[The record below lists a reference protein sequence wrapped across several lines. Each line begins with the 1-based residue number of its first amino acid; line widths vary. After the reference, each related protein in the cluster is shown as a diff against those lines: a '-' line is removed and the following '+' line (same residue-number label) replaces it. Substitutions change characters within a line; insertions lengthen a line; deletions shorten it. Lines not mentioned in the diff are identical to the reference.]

1 MCIINISIVNYK
13 ISIIYK
19 EQFMKKKSK
28 GFLRKTVIFLVMFI
42 KKIGDDDIFALGAQ
56 LAYYMVLSFIPF
68 LMFLMTLVG
77 FSHLNSDAVLNLLS
91 NVMPTE
97 AFNLIQSTVIEIVDR
112 EQTGLLWISIAL
124 AIWVSSS
131 GFKAVIKG
139 LNKAY
144 GVKENRSYI
153 KLKLIS
159 MIYTILL
166 ALIVIATLFL
176 FVFGDV
182 IGDFFMK
189 VLEHP
194 EFIYYIWNMLRY
206 VVVILIMILFFMFL
220 YNATPCVRLGWL
232 EVIPGAVITTLG
244 WISISYIFAYY
255 VNNFS
260 NYSRLYGSLGA
271 VFMFMTWM
279 FITSMILILGGEIN
293 AVLAEKNRLKDL

>member
-1 MCIINISIVNYK
+1 
-13 ISIIYK
+13 
-19 EQFMKKKSK
+19 MKKKSK

-112 EQTGLLWISIAL
+112 EQTGLLWIRIAL

-144 GVKENRSYI
+144 GVKETRSYI

-194 EFIYYIWNMLRY
+194 EFIYYIWNILRY

-244 WISISYIFAYY
+244 WISISYIVAYY

>member
-1 MCIINISIVNYK
+1 
-13 ISIIYK
+13 
-19 EQFMKKKSK
+19 MKKKSK

-144 GVKENRSYI
+144 GVKETRSYI

-182 IGDFFMK
+182 IGDFFIN

>member
-1 MCIINISIVNYK
+1 M
-13 ISIIYK
+13 
-19 EQFMKKKSK
+19 EKKSK

-139 LNKAY
+139 LNRAY
-144 GVKENRSYI
+144 GVKETRSYI

-194 EFIYYIWNMLRY
+194 EFIYYIWNILRY

>member
-1 MCIINISIVNYK
+1 
-13 ISIIYK
+13 
-19 EQFMKKKSK
+19 MKKKSK

-144 GVKENRSYI
+144 GVKETRSYI

-166 ALIVIATLFL
+166 ALIVIATLLL

-194 EFIYYIWNMLRY
+194 EFIYYIWNILRY

>member
-1 MCIINISIVNYK
+1 
-13 ISIIYK
+13 
-19 EQFMKKKSK
+19 MKKKSK

-144 GVKENRSYI
+144 GVKETRSYI

-189 VLEHP
+189 VLENP
-194 EFIYYIWNMLRY
+194 EVIYYIWNMLRY

>member
-1 MCIINISIVNYK
+1 
-13 ISIIYK
+13 
-19 EQFMKKKSK
+19 
-28 GFLRKTVIFLVMFI
+28 
-42 KKIGDDDIFALGAQ
+42 
-56 LAYYMVLSFIPF
+56 
-68 LMFLMTLVG
+68 
-77 FSHLNSDAVLNLLS
+77 
-91 NVMPTE
+91 
-97 AFNLIQSTVIEIVDR
+97 
-112 EQTGLLWISIAL
+112 
-124 AIWVSSS
+124 
-131 GFKAVIKG
+131 
-139 LNKAY
+139 
-144 GVKENRSYI
+144 
-153 KLKLIS
+153 
-159 MIYTILL
+159 
-166 ALIVIATLFL
+166 
-176 FVFGDV
+176 
-182 IGDFFMK
+182 MK

>member
-1 MCIINISIVNYK
+1 M
-13 ISIIYK
+13 
-19 EQFMKKKSK
+19 EKKSK
-28 GFLRKTVIFLVMFI
+28 GFLRKIVIFLVMFI

-159 MIYTILL
+159 MVYTILL

>member
-1 MCIINISIVNYK
+1 
-13 ISIIYK
+13 
-19 EQFMKKKSK
+19 MKKKSK

-144 GVKENRSYI
+144 GVKETRSYI

-194 EFIYYIWNMLRY
+194 EFIYYIWNILRY

>member
-1 MCIINISIVNYK
+1 
-13 ISIIYK
+13 
-19 EQFMKKKSK
+19 MKKKSK

-144 GVKENRSYI
+144 GVKETRPYI

-194 EFIYYIWNMLRY
+194 EVIYYIWNILRY

>member
-1 MCIINISIVNYK
+1 
-13 ISIIYK
+13 
-19 EQFMKKKSK
+19 MKKKSK

-68 LMFLMTLVG
+68 LIFLMTLVG

-144 GVKENRSYI
+144 GVKETRSYI

-194 EFIYYIWNMLRY
+194 EFIYYIWNILRY

>member
-1 MCIINISIVNYK
+1 
-13 ISIIYK
+13 
-19 EQFMKKKSK
+19 MKKKSK

-144 GVKENRSYI
+144 GVKETRSYI

-189 VLEHP
+189 VLDHP
-194 EFIYYIWNMLRY
+194 EFIYYIWNLLRY

>member
-1 MCIINISIVNYK
+1 
-13 ISIIYK
+13 
-19 EQFMKKKSK
+19 MKKKSK

-144 GVKENRSYI
+144 GVKETRSYI

-194 EFIYYIWNMLRY
+194 EFIYYIWNILRY

-232 EVIPGAVITTLG
+232 DVIPGAVITTLG

>member
-1 MCIINISIVNYK
+1 
-13 ISIIYK
+13 
-19 EQFMKKKSK
+19 MKKKSK

-144 GVKENRSYI
+144 GVKETRSYI

-194 EFIYYIWNMLRY
+194 EFIYYIWNILRY

-293 AVLAEKNRLKDL
+293 AVLAQKNRLKDL

>member
-1 MCIINISIVNYK
+1 
-13 ISIIYK
+13 
-19 EQFMKKKSK
+19 MKKKSK

-91 NVMPTE
+91 NVMTTE

>member
-1 MCIINISIVNYK
+1 
-13 ISIIYK
+13 
-19 EQFMKKKSK
+19 MKKKSK

-144 GVKENRSYI
+144 GVKETRSYI

-182 IGDFFMK
+182 IGDFFIN

-194 EFIYYIWNMLRY
+194 EFIYYIWNILRY

>member
-1 MCIINISIVNYK
+1 
-13 ISIIYK
+13 
-19 EQFMKKKSK
+19 MKKKSK

-144 GVKENRSYI
+144 GVKETRSYI

-194 EFIYYIWNMLRY
+194 EVIYYIWNILRY

-279 FITSMILILGGEIN
+279 FINSMILILGGEIN

>member
-1 MCIINISIVNYK
+1 
-13 ISIIYK
+13 
-19 EQFMKKKSK
+19 MKKKSK

-144 GVKENRSYI
+144 GVKETRSYI

-182 IGDFFMK
+182 IGDFFIK
-189 VLEHP
+189 VLEDP

>member
-1 MCIINISIVNYK
+1 
-13 ISIIYK
+13 
-19 EQFMKKKSK
+19 MKKKSK

-77 FSHLNSDAVLNLLS
+77 FSHLNSDVVLNLLS

-144 GVKENRSYI
+144 GVKETRSYI

-182 IGDFFMK
+182 IGDFFIK

-194 EFIYYIWNMLRY
+194 EVIYYIWNMLRY
-206 VVVILIMILFFMFL
+206 VVVILIMVLFFMFL

>member
-1 MCIINISIVNYK
+1 
-13 ISIIYK
+13 
-19 EQFMKKKSK
+19 MKKKSK

-144 GVKENRSYI
+144 GVKETRYYI

>member
-1 MCIINISIVNYK
+1 
-13 ISIIYK
+13 
-19 EQFMKKKSK
+19 MKKKSK
-28 GFLRKTVIFLVMFI
+28 GFLRKAVIFLVMFI
-42 KKIGDDDIFALGAQ
+42 KKIGDDDVFALGAQ

-77 FSHLNSDAVLNLLS
+77 FSHLNSDTVLNLLS

-144 GVKENRSYI
+144 GVKETRSYI

-220 YNATPCVRLGWL
+220 YNATPCVRLGWI

>member
-1 MCIINISIVNYK
+1 M
-13 ISIIYK
+13 
-19 EQFMKKKSK
+19 EKKSK

-144 GVKENRSYI
+144 GVRETRSYI

-159 MIYTILL
+159 MVYTILL

>member
-144 GVKENRSYI
+144 GVKETRSYI

-194 EFIYYIWNMLRY
+194 EFIYYIWNILRY

>member
-1 MCIINISIVNYK
+1 
-13 ISIIYK
+13 
-19 EQFMKKKSK
+19 MKKKSK

-139 LNKAY
+139 LNKSY
-144 GVKENRSYI
+144 GVKETRSYI

-194 EFIYYIWNMLRY
+194 EFIYYIWNILRY

>member
-1 MCIINISIVNYK
+1 
-13 ISIIYK
+13 
-19 EQFMKKKSK
+19 MKKKSK

>member
-1 MCIINISIVNYK
+1 
-13 ISIIYK
+13 
-19 EQFMKKKSK
+19 MKKKSK

-77 FSHLNSDAVLNLLS
+77 FSYLNSDAVLNLLS

-144 GVKENRSYI
+144 GVKETRSYI

-194 EFIYYIWNMLRY
+194 EFIYYIWNILRY

>member
-1 MCIINISIVNYK
+1 
-13 ISIIYK
+13 
-19 EQFMKKKSK
+19 MKKKSK

-144 GVKENRSYI
+144 GVKETRSYI

-194 EFIYYIWNMLRY
+194 EVIYYIWNMLRY

-293 AVLAEKNRLKDL
+293 AVLAEKID

>member
-1 MCIINISIVNYK
+1 
-13 ISIIYK
+13 
-19 EQFMKKKSK
+19 MKKKSK

-144 GVKENRSYI
+144 GVKETRSYI

-182 IGDFFMK
+182 IGDFFIK

-206 VVVILIMILFFMFL
+206 VVVILIMILFLCFL

-293 AVLAEKNRLKDL
+293 AVLAEKID

>member
-1 MCIINISIVNYK
+1 
-13 ISIIYK
+13 
-19 EQFMKKKSK
+19 MKKKSK

-144 GVKENRSYI
+144 GVKETRSYI

-166 ALIVIATLFL
+166 ALVVIATLFL

-194 EFIYYIWNMLRY
+194 KFIYYIWNMLRY

>member
-1 MCIINISIVNYK
+1 
-13 ISIIYK
+13 
-19 EQFMKKKSK
+19 MKKKSK

-144 GVKENRSYI
+144 GVKETRSYI

-166 ALIVIATLFL
+166 ALVVIATLFL

>member
-1 MCIINISIVNYK
+1 M
-13 ISIIYK
+13 K
-19 EQFMKKKSK
+19 EKSK
-28 GFLRKTVIFLVMFI
+28 CFLRKTVIFLVMFI

-77 FSHLNSDAVLNLLS
+77 FSHLNSDAVLHLLS
-91 NVMPTE
+91 NLMPTE
-97 AFNLIQSTVIEIVDR
+97 AFNLIQSTVIEIVDG
-112 EQTGLLWISIAL
+112 EQTGLLWISIVL

-144 GVKENRSYI
+144 EVKETRSYI

-159 MIYTILL
+159 MVYTILL
-166 ALIVIATLFL
+166 ALIIIATLFL
-176 FVFGDV
+176 LVFGDV
-182 IGDFFMK
+182 IGNFFIKM
-189 VLEHP
+189 LDHP
-194 EFIYYIWNMLRY
+194 EFIYYVWNMIRY
-206 VVVILIMILFFMFL
+206 VLVILIMILFFMFL

-232 EVIPGAVITTLG
+232 EVIPGAVITTLV

>member
-1 MCIINISIVNYK
+1 
-13 ISIIYK
+13 
-19 EQFMKKKSK
+19 MKKKSK

-159 MIYTILL
+159 IIYTILL

-194 EFIYYIWNMLRY
+194 EFIYYIWNILRY

>member
-1 MCIINISIVNYK
+1 
-13 ISIIYK
+13 
-19 EQFMKKKSK
+19 MKKKSK

-144 GVKENRSYI
+144 GVKETRSYI

-182 IGDFFMK
+182 IGDFFIK

-220 YNATPCVRLGWL
+220 YNATPCVMLGWL

>member
-1 MCIINISIVNYK
+1 
-13 ISIIYK
+13 
-19 EQFMKKKSK
+19 MKKKSK

-144 GVKENRSYI
+144 GVKETRSYI

-194 EFIYYIWNMLRY
+194 EVIYYIWNILRY

>member
-159 MIYTILL
+159 MVYTILL

>member
-1 MCIINISIVNYK
+1 MKRFSEKNRNISCYVY
-13 ISIIYK
+13 
-19 EQFMKKKSK
+19 
-28 GFLRKTVIFLVMFI
+28 

-144 GVKENRSYI
+144 GVKETRSYI

-194 EFIYYIWNMLRY
+194 EFIYYIWNILRY

>member
-1 MCIINISIVNYK
+1 
-13 ISIIYK
+13 
-19 EQFMKKKSK
+19 MKKKSK

-144 GVKENRSYI
+144 GVKETRSYI

-194 EFIYYIWNMLRY
+194 EFIYYIWNILRY

-232 EVIPGAVITTLG
+232 EVILGAVITTLG

>member
-144 GVKENRSYI
+144 GVKETRSYI

-194 EFIYYIWNMLRY
+194 ELIYYIWNILRY

>member
-1 MCIINISIVNYK
+1 
-13 ISIIYK
+13 
-19 EQFMKKKSK
+19 MKKKSK

-97 AFNLIQSTVIEIVDR
+97 AFNLIQSTVIEIVDK

-144 GVKENRSYI
+144 GVKETRSYI

-194 EFIYYIWNMLRY
+194 EFIYYIWYMLRY